1 MPGLRDPR
9 RTLPA
14 AIVLIVLFTTAAW
27 VYARRAVDAA
37 SGLIL
42 VNRAT
47 GGSPLSAPRRVA
59 GLDPWRATPTG
70 LTRWT
75 GFLDVPSSGDYR
87 FRAQVSGRFSLFV
100 DGVPRLVAEETG
112 AMHRV
117 DEDLFLDT
125 GFHAIE
131 AEYETRGASD
141 GRLSWGKSG
150 ANLTRLG
157 GDDVYVDGSAG
168 VQSAVRWEPRLR
180 ILAMAAWCA
189 LAFLVWLRGRHA
201 VKTLW
206 PAVAGIL
213 AVLIVIVGGLLRTE
227 AVVGRYWPNPP
238 PWADALRDFSQ
249 AHLHDP
255 AYEWTLDE
263 HPYDGDPTTYLRFAR
278 EMTGFYQAHV
288 REPLFLAATRLGLWF
303 ADGSDLGVNWA
314 SAAFSTFTILAIYLT
329 GSAAFNRG
337 VGILAT
343 GLFAVERTVISW
355 SVEGWRDDAFACMVM
370 FSTWGLL
377 RLRARPSRTTSI
389 VAGVFCA
396 AACLTRVTALS
407 FVVPCLLWLL
417 VEGGDNAAARRWAV
431 VLASAVAMAL
441 LGPYLFACWAA
452 FGDPL
457 YAINYNTGFYRA
469 RASLD
474 ASTPMHVGRFLGLLG
489 GPVQLVDTGIHG
501 LTEYPFANKWTGFD
515 ALAPLLRVWL
525 PRLAVPGLALF
536 LVTGAGRLLLVAL
549 FASLLPYA
557 FTYDILGGG
566 EWRFTLPAYP
576 FYLIAAT
583 LPVAGLPT
591 LFRTDRRTV
600 ARGILIG
607 VGVPAAAWIVASG
620 VHYARVKADIR
631 AGDGR
636 IQAGLRDGFLFGG
649 GWQPPVTLGNQ
660 EVRFTRGTNAVLHLP
675 LADAS
680 PLALTFRMDPILF
693 DGAPAQTVDV
703 RINDRSVGVLALA
716 WDPERIGSYELTV
729 PADAT
734 RPGRNR
740 VELRAAYAID
750 PRRVSGGTHSEL
762 ARGET
767 SFLLWQATVSRPT
780 GREEQEP

>member
-1 MPGLRDPR
+1 MPRLRDPR
-9 RTLPA
+9 RALPA
-14 AIVLIVLFTTAAW
+14 AIVLIVLLATAAW
-27 VYARRAVDAA
+27 AYARWAVDAA
-37 SGLIL
+37 SGLVL
-42 VNRAT
+42 VHGAT
-47 GGSPLSAPRRVA
+47 DASPLSAPRRVA
-59 GLDPWRATPTG
+59 GLDPWRAAPTG

-75 GFLDVPSSGDYR
+75 GFIDVPSSGDYR
-87 FRAQVSGRFSLFV
+87 LRAQVSGRFSLFV
-100 DGVPRLVAEETG
+100 DGIPRLVAEETG

-117 DEDLFLDT
+117 DEDLFLDA

-131 AEYETRGASD
+131 AEYETRGASA
-141 GRLSWGKSG
+141 GRLSWGRRG
-150 ANLTRLG
+150 ADLTRLG
-157 GDDVYVDGSAG
+157 GDGVYVDGAPR

-189 LAFLVWLRGRHA
+189 LALLVWLRGRHVA
-201 VKTLW
+201 RKLW

-213 AVLIVIVGGLLRTE
+213 VVLIVILGGLLRTE

-238 PWADALRDFSQ
+238 PWADELREFSQ
-249 AHLHDP
+249 NHLHDP

-303 ADGSDLGVNWA
+303 AHGSDLGVNWA
-314 SAAFSTFTILAIYLT
+314 SAAFSTFTILAIYLA
-329 GSAAFNRG
+329 GAAAFNRG
-337 VGILAT
+337 VGILAA

-355 SVEGWRDDAFACMVM
+355 SVEGWRDDAFACTVM
-370 FSTWGLL
+370 FSVWGLL
-377 RLRARPSRTTSI
+377 RLRSQPSRTTSVI
-389 VAGVFCA
+389 AGMFCA

-417 VEGGDNAAARRWAV
+417 IEGGENAAARRRAV
-431 VLASAVAMAL
+431 VLASAVGMAL

-457 YAINYNTGFYRA
+457 YAINYNTGFYRT

-474 ASTPMHVGRFLGLLG
+474 ASAPMNVGRFLGLLG

-515 ALAPLLRVWL
+515 AVAPLLRVWL

-536 LVTGAGRLLLVAL
+536 LVSGAGRLLLVAL
-549 FASLLPYA
+549 FTSLLPYA

-576 FYLIAAT
+576 FYLIAAA
-583 LPVAGLPT
+583 LPIAGLPT
-591 LFRTDRRTV
+591 LFRIDSRTA
-600 ARGILIG
+600 ARGVLIA
-607 VGVPAAAWIVASG
+607 VGIPVATWIVASG

-631 AGDGR
+631 GGEGR

-649 GWQPPVTLGNQ
+649 GWQPPVTFGNQ
-660 EVRFTRGTNAVLHLP
+660 EVRLSRGTTAALLLP
-675 LADAS
+675 LADAG
-680 PLALTFRMDPILF
+680 PVALTFRMDPILF

-703 RINDRSVGVLALA
+703 RMNDRSVGVFALG
-716 WDPERIGSYELTV
+716 WDPERIGSYEVSV

-740 VELRAAYAID
+740 IELRAAHAID
-750 PRRVSGGTHSEL
+750 PRRVSGGTYREL

-767 SFLLWQATVSRPT
+767 SFLLWQTTVSRRTPK
-780 GREEQEP
+780 GEHEP